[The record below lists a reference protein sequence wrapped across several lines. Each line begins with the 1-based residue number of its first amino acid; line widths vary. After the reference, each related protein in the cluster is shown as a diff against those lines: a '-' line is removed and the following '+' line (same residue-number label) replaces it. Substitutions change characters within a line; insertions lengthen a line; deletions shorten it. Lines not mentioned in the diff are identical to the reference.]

1 MGDGALFTVG
11 RGVPFAFGML
21 LASVAVEIH
30 MNKLVLSVPTFGFV
44 VGTRAALGVGI
55 GLLLSGKMT
64 ESQRR
69 VVGLTLVAIG
79 VATTI
84 PAAMA
89 VFRNQRVTSI
99 QDS

>member
-1 MGDGALFTVG
+1 L
-11 RGVPFAFGML
+11 R
-21 LASVAVEIH
+21 SVAVEID

-44 VGTRAALGVGI
+44 VGTRVALAVGV
-55 GLLLSGKMT
+55 GLLLSSRLT

-69 VVGLTLVAIG
+69 AVGLTLVAIG
-79 VATTI
+79 AATTI

-89 VFRNQRVTSI
+89 VVRSQRGTSI

>member
-1 MGDGALFTVG
+1 MRRRQVGEALDRERVANA
-11 RGVPFAFGML
+11 RV
-21 LASVAVEIH
+21 LARVVVAATPAGQR
-30 MNKLVLSVPTFGFV
+30 LDR
-44 VGTRAALGVGI
+44 TRAALGVGI

-64 ESQRR
+64 GSQRR
-69 VVGLTLVAIG
+69 AVGVTLVAIG

-89 VFRNQRVTSI
+89 VFHNQRATSI

>member
-1 MGDGALFTVG
+1 
-11 RGVPFAFGML
+11 
-21 LASVAVEIH
+21 
-30 MNKLVLSVPTFGFV
+30 MNKLVLSLPTFGFV

-64 ESQRR
+64 ESHRR
-69 VVGLTLVAIG
+69 AVGVTLVAIG

-89 VFRNQRVTSI
+89 VFSNRQGTSI
-99 QDS
+99 QES